1 MGGCGRWH
9 AGGVCGCRRSW
20 TRASCEA
27 SSFPRRGRRLLEN
40 ALPAAESVF
49 RRICPFSRRG
59 KPISSKFYRLP
70 AARNR
75 FSSDFSPFPPRET
88 VFRRIFSISRRGKAF
103 FGDFSPFPAAGRRFS
118 KVLIG
123 FPRREGVFEGQRSV
137 SRLILAFPENFD
149 RFRAAERR
157 FAKSEIGLAF
167 HFGVSRDRKSALHF
181 RRQNNEEP
189 SRADLRF

>member
-1 MGGCGRWH
+1 MSRAKVGLLGGCGRWH
-9 AGGVCGCRRSW
+9 AGGVCGRRRSW

-49 RRICPFSRRG
+49 RQKSPISRGG
-59 KPISSKFYRLP
+59 KPISRKFYRLP
-70 AARNR
+70 AARRR

-88 VFRRIFSISRRGKAF
+88 VFLRIFPISRRGKAF

-123 FPRREGVFEGQRSV
+123 FPPREGVFEGQRSV
-137 SRLILAFPENFD
+137 SRLIFAFQKSRD
-149 RFRAAERR
+149 RFR
-157 FAKSEIGLAF
+157 
-167 HFGVSRDRKSALHF
+167 VSFLRYRNPAIALV
-181 RRQNNEEP
+181 P
-189 SRADLRF
+189 